1 MVFII
6 WINNSEAAKKC
17 FNLNDQTNV
26 VALKSRMFESKCTGT
41 EVYRNKEK
49 RKYLDTD
56 WILGE

>member
-1 MVFII
+1 MVFMIC
-6 WINNSEAAKKC
+6 INNSEAAKKC

-26 VALKSRMFESKCTGT
+26 VALKSRMFESKRTGT

-56 WILGE
+56 